1 MKIRFEK
8 AKMLEK
14 LVRAMGAVSSKNT
27 HPFTEGVLLETAGN
41 RLKLSTYDM
50 EKRPRLHRG
59 GDSDRGRLRHQC
71 AAPAQHRA
79 HPA

>member
-27 HPFTEGVLLETAGN
+27 HPFTEGVLLVTAGD
-41 RLKLSTYDM
+41 RL
-50 EKRPRLHRG
+50 
-59 GDSDRGRLRHQC
+59 
-71 AAPAQHRA
+71 
-79 HPA
+79 